1 MHRASESS
9 AQPSRRTSY
18 LVFHSGL
25 DQSQRQRVEEEEE
38 EEEEGYLLCNTGE
51 QSMITIKVVGAKNI
65 LDEQSSNLLSSPQCE
80 NEDGRVEFR

>member
-25 DQSQRQRVEEEEE
+25 DQSQRQRVEEE

-80 NEDGRVEFR
+80 NEDGSVEFR

>member
-25 DQSQRQRVEEEEE
+25 DQSQRQRVE